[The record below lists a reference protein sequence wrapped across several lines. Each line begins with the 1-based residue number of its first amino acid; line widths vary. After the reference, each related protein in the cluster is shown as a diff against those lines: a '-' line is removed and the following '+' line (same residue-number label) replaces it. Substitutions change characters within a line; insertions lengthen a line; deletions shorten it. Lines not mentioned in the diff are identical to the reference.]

1 MVQRSLCRRLAAKS
15 NFNDAAHDNFIEF
28 HSQHFMNYERKSR
41 DARHA
46 RPVGDTSYPIK
57 GNNLHTPHPVRN
69 KNSATGCLVPIQQIT
84 ASLELSVFSCDA
96 KTKASKSI

>member
-1 MVQRSLCRRLAAKS
+1 MVQRSLCPRLAAKS

-84 ASLELSVFSCDA
+84 ASLELYVFSCDA
-96 KTKASKSI
+96 KTQASKSI